1 MNGMLEEGL
10 GEVRRLTIAQIGEAD
25 AELDRRAAGA
35 LVRLRQG
42 VTSANGVAVAGTD
55 GFLFIANGANR
66 WESQYLAD
74 PPVPIFWV
82 AGWGALLSRRRG
94 EAARRGVDLWNVVV
108 PEKQVVL
115 PEMRWPVPLPDGANR
130 PVRKLQDALGE
141 QGLFFYLA
149 DSLVEAKAHAP
160 VYFRSNS
167 HWTAAACCHAMRG
180 LLRQAGRIELPE
192 EKTFGYRETSIVH
205 DLLPHFFDSP
215 LLEAAG
221 SLAFDGTYLFEHR
234 PYATT
239 HQFTGSRYGL
249 QNPAAPDDRRILIF
263 GDSFAYD
270 AGLTAFLSSVFRE
283 TIFIWSKDV
292 LWDEVDAH
300 RPDIVLW
307 ESAERFLATIPEN

>member
-25 AELDRRAAGA
+25 AELDKRAAGA

-149 DSLVEAKAHAP
+149 DSLVEGGHVVLDDESALLTKSGAAFFARLGVEAP
-160 VYFRSNS
+160 NESPLTCRPCLDWSERRS
-167 HWTAAACCHAMRG
+167 H
-180 LLRQAGRIELPE
+180 LAGRLGAALCRHCLDE
-192 EKTFGYRETSIVH
+192 GWVRRSR
-205 DLLPHFFDSP
+205 DSRALSVTP
-215 LLEAAG
+215 SGMA
-221 SLAFDGTYLFEHR
+221 AFDRLFGVVRGTDSR
-234 PYATT
+234 PWRLKA
-239 HQFTGSRYGL
+239 
-249 QNPAAPDDRRILIF
+249 
-263 GDSFAYD
+263 
-270 AGLTAFLSSVFRE
+270 
-283 TIFIWSKDV
+283 
-292 LWDEVDAH
+292 
-300 RPDIVLW
+300 
-307 ESAERFLATIPEN
+307 